1 MNLRPNASQARRFG
15 SAVWPARSST
25 SACDRNRAH
34 WRTCGKPEFFRRHP
48 DSRGDTIVY
57 ARSFGEVR
65 PGCGKLHEPTARWR
79 WASITR
85 QAIATLPCRNRR
97 CGVSIWMRRPAAIG
111 PNLQPQ
117 IATRSPARHLLQHI
131 SGLPDPDD
139 TALLTAS
146 LPEFYGTDFG
156 GWRSKP
162 VVWGLSALHRAPSIT
177 ITIATSSSLADCL
190 SAGRASR

>member
-1 MNLRPNASQARRFG
+1 MLRRL
-15 SAVWPARSST
+15 AVLVLLCGLLAVQPAHAIETVRIGVLAES
-25 SACDRNRAH
+25 RNFS
-34 WRTCGKPEFFRRHP
+34 GVILI
-48 DSRGDTIVY
+48 SRGDTIVY

-85 QAIATLPCRNRR
+85 QAVATLPCRKRR

-117 IATRSPARHLLQHI
+117 TATRSPARHLLQHI